1 MPPHTARPSP
11 RPPHPTPTLLTRRP
25 ASVCPAAA
33 PRVRASPRWLR
44 AWVLR
49 GELHDLAGNEFFIE
63 QRAVPNERL
72 WAERY
77 ALRDEMLPGFIAKPL
92 AAQALLVG
100 KAINF
105 IRLAATTR
113 SGPSPT
119 TRAAASG
126 AAVDSLGRLEYGQEE
141 QLQVF
146 VSERGGARE
155 RPPGAAWCV
164 GSTCCASTARTS
176 STSYCWGRATSSSTL
191 WSTWGPQLS
200 RPTSHLHRHR
210 LLSLLE
216 TAVRSCFASE
226 GGGGGAASDHV
237 LHHLD
242 IQLLDDPGSSGWDAF
257 SLDYRV
263 EPPVSVALSADAMV
277 QYRQVFTLLWRL
289 KRVEHSLTALWQKHG
304 TTAHL
309 LRGLRADPLMHA
321 CHTLRHEMIHFVY
334 NLQYYLMFEV
344 RARARWGVTPT
355 PQISHAPTP
364 IHLYR
369 CSSARGTRCKR
380 ASRRRRRPRRG
391 DRRARRLPA
400 GPREQVL
407 VARSRTRRSSVRARS
422 PSASLRP
429 PSLTAAS
436 FGPSPPG
443 ALSQIFEAILSFC
456 KAQDELYLALLE
468 HKAAARQHA
477 AAVQE
482 QTAAGRWGCEG
493 SLDAA
498 GRLGSGARVGAAADG
513 VADVPPRA
521 RRVGV
526 AVPPALRR
534 LLPPAHR
541 ARGARARLPLVPP

>member
-1 MPPHTARPSP
+1 VHA
-11 RPPHPTPTLLTRRP
+11 
-25 ASVCPAAA
+25 PAAGA
-33 PRVRASPRWLR
+33 AAGLVPQALRHGLQTELREWFQLIAVLEAQRQSELTLVQLLVWSAEPMQRLIAMVQLVKGCGHLKGGAMCVAMRTYERHGDPALSKHVRQLLRRASAPLLEWLR

-49 GELHDLAGNEFFIE
+49 GELHDPHNEFFIE

-105 IRLAATTR
+105 IRLCCHDAQWTVADDT
-113 SGPSPT
+113 SGG
-119 TRAAASG
+119 SG

-146 VSERGGARE
+146 VSSAAARANAHLLRLVRGKYMLRQHCANIKHFVLLGKGDFVQYLMER
-155 RPPGAAWCV
+155 
-164 GSTCCASTARTS
+164 
-176 STSYCWGRATSSSTL
+176 L
-191 WSTWGPQLS
+191 GPQLS

-226 GGGGGAASDHV
+226 GGGGAASDHV

-263 EPPVSVALSADAMV
+263 EPPVSVVLSADAMV

-344 RARARWGVTPT
+344 
-355 PQISHAPTP
+355 
-364 IHLYR
+364 LE
-369 CSSARGTRCKR
+369 CSWDALQAALDGAADLDEVIAAHDAFLQALVSK
-380 ASRRRRRPRRG
+380 S
-391 DRRARRLPA
+391 
-400 GPREQVL
+400 L
-407 VARSRTRRSSVRARS
+407 VARSHA
-422 PSASLRP
+422 PL
-429 PSLTAAS
+429 
-436 FGPSPPG
+436 FG

-468 HKAAARQHA
+468 H
-477 AAVQE
+477 
-482 QTAAGRWGCEG
+482 
-493 SLDAA
+493 
-498 GRLGSGARVGAAADG
+498 
-513 VADVPPRA
+513 
-521 RRVGV
+521 
-526 AVPPALRR
+526 
-534 LLPPAHR
+534 
-541 ARGARARLPLVPP
+541 

>member
-1 MPPHTARPSP
+1 M
-11 RPPHPTPTLLTRRP
+11 
-25 ASVCPAAA
+25 
-33 PRVRASPRWLR
+33 
-44 AWVLR
+44 LR
-49 GELHDLAGNEFFIE
+49 GELHDPHNEFFIE

-105 IRLAATTR
+105 IRLCCHDAQWTVADDT
-113 SGPSPT
+113 SGG
-119 TRAAASG
+119 SG

-146 VSERGGARE
+146 VSSAAARANAHLLRLVRGKYMLRQH
-155 RPPGAAWCV
+155 
-164 GSTCCASTARTS
+164 CANIKHFVLLGKGDFVQ
-176 STSYCWGRATSSSTL
+176 YL
-191 WSTWGPQLS
+191 MEHLGPQLS

-263 EPPVSVALSADAMV
+263 EPPVSVVLSADAMV

-344 RARARWGVTPT
+344 RARRGGGPASPDPPDLTP
-355 PQISHAPTP
+355 PTP

-369 CSSARGTRCKR
+369 CSSARGTRCK
-380 ASRRRRRPRRG
+380 
-391 DRRARRLPA
+391 LPSTA
-400 GPREQVL
+400 PPT
-407 VARSRTRRSSVRARS
+407 STR
-422 PSASLRP
+422 
-429 PSLTAAS
+429 
-436 FGPSPPG
+436 
-443 ALSQIFEAILSFC
+443 
-456 KAQDELYLALLE
+456 
-468 HKAAARQHA
+468 
-477 AAVQE
+477 
-482 QTAAGRWGCEG
+482 
-493 SLDAA
+493 
-498 GRLGSGARVGAAADG
+498 
-513 VADVPPRA
+513 
-521 RRVGV
+521 
-526 AVPPALRR
+526 
-534 LLPPAHR
+534 
-541 ARGARARLPLVPP
+541 

>member
-1 MPPHTARPSP
+1 
-11 RPPHPTPTLLTRRP
+11 
-25 ASVCPAAA
+25 
-33 PRVRASPRWLR
+33 
-44 AWVLR
+44 
-49 GELHDLAGNEFFIE
+49 
-63 QRAVPNERL
+63 
-72 WAERY
+72 
-77 ALRDEMLPGFIAKPL
+77 MLPGFIAKPL

-105 IRLAATTR
+105 IRLCCHDAQWTVADDT
-113 SGPSPT
+113 SGG
-119 TRAAASG
+119 SG

-146 VSERGGARE
+146 VSSAAARANAHLLRLVRGKYMLRQH
-155 RPPGAAWCV
+155 
-164 GSTCCASTARTS
+164 CANIKHFVLLGKGDFVQ
-176 STSYCWGRATSSSTL
+176 YL
-191 WSTWGPQLS
+191 MEHLGPQLS

-242 IQLLDDPGSSGWDAF
+242 IQLLDDPGSSGWDSF

-263 EPPVSVALSADAMV
+263 EPPVSVVLSADAMV

-344 RARARWGVTPT
+344 RARRGGGPVTHPTCLTHPHPHTSSQVLECSWDAVQAALDGAADLDEVIAAHDAFLQALVSKSLVAALAR
-355 PQISHAPTP
+355 AA
-364 IHLYR
+364 LR
-369 CSSARGTRCKR
+369 CAR
-380 ASRRRRRPRRG
+380 SLPPRLPS
-391 DRRARRLPA
+391 ARRL
-400 GPREQVL
+400 L
-407 VARSRTRRSSVRARS
+407 T
-422 PSASLRP
+422 ASLAP
-429 PSLTAAS
+429 PL
-436 FGPSPPG
+436 PSG

-482 QTAAGRWGCEG
+482 HRRRPLGLRRPARRRGPPRQRRRRRRRRRCRRRSAA
-493 SLDAA
+493 
-498 GRLGSGARVGAAADG
+498 
-513 VADVPPRA
+513 RA

-526 AVPPALRR
+526 AVPPAPRR